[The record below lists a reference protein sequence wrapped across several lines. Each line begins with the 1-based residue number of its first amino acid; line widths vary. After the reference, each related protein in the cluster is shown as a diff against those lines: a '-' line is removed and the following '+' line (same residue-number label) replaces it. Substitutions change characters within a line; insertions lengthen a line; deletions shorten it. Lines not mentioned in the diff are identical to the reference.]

1 MAPPPNSD
9 DTPGLVARDRQGDNA
24 QPLTVTE
31 ISQLLKRTVE
41 DRFGFVRL
49 RGELSGVKRAASGHL
64 YCCLKDEGAVIDGVM
79 WKGGAQRLGFVAED
93 GLEVIATGKLTT
105 YPGRSKYQIV
115 IDRLE
120 LAGEG
125 ALLALLEKTRARLAA
140 EGLFDARR
148 KRALPFLP
156 RVIGVVTSPTG
167 AVIRDIL
174 HRLAD
179 RFPSHVLVWPVLVQG
194 QGAAEQVAAAVRGFS
209 ALAPGGAVPR
219 PDLVIVARGGGS
231 IEDLWAFNEEV
242 VVRAIA
248 DCTIPVISA
257 VGHETD
263 TTLADHAAD
272 RRAPT
277 PTAAAE
283 MAVPVRADLAFTLS
297 DLGARQRR
305 AVWRPLELGRER
317 LEARTRLL
325 PRPENLLQ
333 PQAQRL
339 DDLAERLRRGLV
351 TRAGQGREALAGTA
365 ARLSPSLLARGHA
378 EAARRLER
386 AGLTPTLVQRPL
398 AAAAERLARAG
409 LTPKLV
415 ERPIGLASERLA
427 RTRLTPALVE
437 RPLAQ
442 AQARLDALVRLAGQ
456 LHPKKPLER
465 GFALILNAE
474 NRPVTSRAAAAGQ
487 ARLTAEFADG
497 RLDLAPVGAVPT
509 PRAPAPRTPKP
520 PSPGQDDLFG

>member
-9 DTPGLVARDRQGDNA
+9 NDAGLVARERQGDNA
-24 QPLTVTE
+24 QPLTISE
-31 ISQLLKRTVE
+31 ISALLKRTVE

-49 RGELSGVKRAASGHL
+49 RGELSGVKRATSGHF
-64 YCCLKDEGAVIDGVM
+64 YCALKDEGAVIDGVM
-79 WKGGAQRLGFVAED
+79 WKGNAARLNFRAED

-115 IDRLE
+115 IDSME

-140 EGLFDARR
+140 EGLFDAGR
-148 KRALPFLP
+148 KRRLPFLP
-156 RVIGVVTSPTG
+156 RTIGVVTSPTG

-194 QGAAEQVAAAVRGFS
+194 NGAAEQVAAAVRGLS
-209 ALAPGGAVPR
+209 ALQPGGPVPR
-219 PDLVIVARGGGS
+219 PDVVIVARGGGS
-231 IEDLWAFNEEV
+231 IEDLWSFNEEV

-248 DCTIPVISA
+248 ECSIPVISA

-263 TTLADHAAD
+263 TTLADYAAD

-297 DLGARQRR
+297 DLGSRQRR
-305 AVWRPLELGRER
+305 AVYRPVELGRER
-317 LEARTRLL
+317 LAARARLL

-339 DDLAERLRRGLV
+339 DDLSERLRRALGD
-351 TRAGQGREALAGTA
+351 RSARGRERLAGVA
-365 ARLSPSLLARGHA
+365 ARLSPSLLSRSAA
-378 EAARRLER
+378 EAQRRLDR
-386 AGLTPTLVQRPL
+386 A
-398 AAAAERLARAG
+398 RL
-409 LTPKLV
+409 
-415 ERPIGLASERLA
+415 S
-427 RTRLTPALVE
+427 PALIE
-437 RPLAQ
+437 RPLREGAH
-442 AQARLDALVRLAGQ
+442 RLAALSRVMSQ
-456 LHPKKPLER
+456 LHPEKPLER
-465 GFALILNAE
+465 GYAIIRNAQGRALTTRAE
-474 NRPVTSRAAAAGQ
+474 AADEALLTVQFRDGT
-487 ARLTAEFADG
+487 LTA
-497 RLDLAPVGAVPT
+497 APGAP
-509 PRAPAPRTPKP
+509 PPPSAPPPHPAPKPRPATPP
-520 PSPGQDDLFG
+520 AQDDLFG

>member
-9 DTPGLVARDRQGDNA
+9 DDAGLVARERQGDNA
-24 QPLTVTE
+24 QPLTISE
-31 ISQLLKRTVE
+31 ISALLKRTVE

-49 RGELSGVKRAASGHL
+49 RGELSGVKRAASGHF
-64 YCCLKDEGAVIDGVM
+64 YCALKDEGAVIDGVM
-79 WKGGAQRLGFVAED
+79 WKGNAARLNFRAED

-115 IDRLE
+115 IDSLE

-140 EGLFDARR
+140 EGLFDERR

-209 ALAPGGAVPR
+209 ALEPGGPVPR
-219 PDLVIVARGGGS
+219 PDVVIVARGGGS
-231 IEDLWAFNEEV
+231 IEDLWSFNEEA

-248 DCTIPVISA
+248 ECTIPVISA

-263 TTLADHAAD
+263 TTLADFAAD

-283 MAVPVRADLAFTLS
+283 MAVPVRADLAFTLA
-297 DLGARQRR
+297 DLAKRQRR
-305 AVWRPLELGRER
+305 AVYRPVELGRER
-317 LEARTRLL
+317 LAARVRLL

-339 DDLAERLRRGLV
+339 DDLSERLRRALGD
-351 TRAGQGREALAGTA
+351 RSAKGRERLAGIA
-365 ARLSPSLLARGHA
+365 ARLSPSLLFRSAA
-378 EAARRLER
+378 EAQRRL
-386 AGLTPTLVQRPL
+386 AG
-398 AAAAERLARAG
+398 ARLA
-409 LTPKLV
+409 
-415 ERPIGLASERLA
+415 
-427 RTRLTPALVE
+427 PALVE
-437 RPLAQ
+437 RPLREGAH
-442 AQARLDALVRLAGQ
+442 RLAALSRVMSQ
-456 LHPKKPLER
+456 LHPEKPLER
-465 GFALILNAE
+465 GYAIIRDAGGRALTTRAE
-474 NRPVTSRAAAAGQ
+474 AAGE
-487 ARLTAEFADG
+487 ARLLLQLRDG
-497 RLDLAPVGAVPT
+497 TLAAVPEGA
-509 PRAPAPRTPKP
+509 APPPLQPARKP
-520 PSPGQDDLFG
+520 AKSSPPPAQDDLFG

>member
-1 MAPPPNSD
+1 M
-9 DTPGLVARDRQGDNA
+9 
-24 QPLTVTE
+24 
-31 ISQLLKRTVE
+31 
-41 DRFGFVRL
+41 RL
-49 RGELSGVKRAASGHL
+49 RGELSGVKRAASGHF
-64 YCCLKDEGAVIDGVM
+64 YCALKDEGAVIDGVM
-79 WKGGAQRLGFVAED
+79 WKGNAARMNFRAED

-115 IDRLE
+115 IDSLE

-140 EGLFDARR
+140 EGLFAPER
-148 KRALPFLP
+148 KRRLPFLP
-156 RVIGVVTSPTG
+156 QVIGVVTSPTG

-209 ALAPGGAVPR
+209 ALAPGGPIPR

-231 IEDLWAFNEEV
+231 IEDLWSFNEEV

-248 DCTIPVISA
+248 ECSIPVISA

-263 TTLADHAAD
+263 TTLADFAAD

-297 DLGARQRR
+297 DLASRQRR
-305 AVWRPLELGRER
+305 AVYRPVELGRER
-317 LEARTRLL
+317 LAARARLL

-339 DDLAERLRRGLV
+339 DDLGERLRRALGD
-351 TRAGQGREALAGTA
+351 RSGRGRERLAGVA
-365 ARLSPSLLARGHA
+365 ARLSPSLLTRSAT
-378 EAARRLER
+378 EAGRRLER
-386 AGLTPTLVQRPL
+386 A
-398 AAAAERLARAG
+398 RLN
-409 LTPKLV
+409 
-415 ERPIGLASERLA
+415 
-427 RTRLTPALVE
+427 PALIE
-437 RPLAQ
+437 RPLRQGA
-442 AQARLDALVRLAGQ
+442 DRLAALSRVMSQ
-456 LHPKKPLER
+456 LHPEKPLER
-465 GFALILNAE
+465 GYAIVRDAQGRALTTRAE
-474 NRPVTSRAAAAGQ
+474 AAGET
-487 ARLTAEFADG
+487 ALTLQFRDGTLDAVPADG
-497 RLDLAPVGAVPT
+497 T
-509 PRAPAPRTPKP
+509 PPPPRPAPKP
-520 PSPGQDDLFG
+520 RPSNPPRQDDLFG